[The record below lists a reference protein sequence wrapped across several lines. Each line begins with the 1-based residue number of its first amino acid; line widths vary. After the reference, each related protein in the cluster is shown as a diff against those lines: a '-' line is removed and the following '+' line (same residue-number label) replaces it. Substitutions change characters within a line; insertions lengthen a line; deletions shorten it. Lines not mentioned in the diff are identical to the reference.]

1 MHPLCYEPQKLDLK
15 GDPIFMKYSKEFK
28 LEMIRRRKNHEFI
41 SAKNGYSLKRWHH
54 LIREWERIYD
64 NLGEAGL
71 EHNKPQL
78 SLDDKIAVIKRVNS
92 GESITEVALSYGR
105 KTDLLSKWIKIYR
118 QYGIDGLKSLKRGR
132 KKKMK
137 KPSKD
142 KNKSELEQLREENEY
157 LRAENEYLKKL
168 RALIQ
173 EEEKDQPPSKK

>member
-1 MHPLCYEPQKLDLK
+1 MKKKGKFIPTPIGVKRHTFITKL
-15 GDPIFMKYSKEFK
+15 GI
-28 LEMIRRRKNHEFI
+28 
-41 SAKNGYSLKRWHH
+41 
-54 LIREWERIYD
+54 WERIYD
-64 NLGEAGL
+64 YLGEAGL
-71 EHNKPQL
+71 KHNKPKL
-78 SLDDKIAVIKRVNS
+78 SLYDKITMIKRVNN

-105 KTDLLSKWIKIYR
+105 KTALLSKWIKIYR
-118 QYGIDGLKSLKRGR
+118 QYGIDGLKSLKQGR

-173 EEEKDQPPSKK
+173 EDEKDQPLIKK

>member
-1 MHPLCYEPQKLDLK
+1 M
-15 GDPIFMKYSKEFK
+15 
-28 LEMIRRRKNHEFI
+28 R
-41 SAKNGYSLKRWHH
+41 YSLKFK
-54 LIREWERIYD
+54 LDCIRKKKEGKFVETPTGVKRKTFTTKLGTWIRIYD
-64 NLGEAGL
+64 KLGVKGLKHDKMPLTVLERIEIVKRIELGE
-71 EHNKPQL
+71 
-78 SLDDKIAVIKRVNS
+78 SV
-92 GESITEVALSYGR
+92 TEVGLSFGR
-105 KTDLLSKWIKIYR
+105 GSSLVSKWYKIYR
-118 QYGIDGLKSLKRGR
+118 QYGIDSLKSLKRGR

>member
-1 MHPLCYEPQKLDLK
+1 
-15 GDPIFMKYSKEFK
+15 MKYSKEFK

-41 SAKNGYSLKRWHH
+41 PAMNGYSLKRWHH

-78 SLDDKIAVIKRVNS
+78 SLDDKITVIKRVNS

-142 KNKSELEQLREENEY
+142 NNKSELEQLRKENEY